1 MDLNHGALVSEA
13 TALPTEPQPLPHYFY
28 RLSWNKMEQLD
39 LKTHLSQFKLQVVTL
54 AVSPGLVVKEET
66 HYKEALS
73 SNPSAGY

>member
-1 MDLNHGALVSEA
+1 
-13 TALPTEPQPLPHYFY
+13 
-28 RLSWNKMEQLD
+28 MEQLD